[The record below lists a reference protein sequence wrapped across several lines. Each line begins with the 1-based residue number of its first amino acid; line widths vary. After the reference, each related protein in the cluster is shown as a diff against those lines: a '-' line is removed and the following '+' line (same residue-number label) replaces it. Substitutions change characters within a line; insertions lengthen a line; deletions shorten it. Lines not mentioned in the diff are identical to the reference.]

1 MLYFNNLNSFNHWVD
16 MLDETKEAN
25 QNEQNIET
33 GNKTQEKTSTT
44 RYALHTTMHKHTK
57 TQYDMCCTPLCT
69 NTHKNTMRH
78 DPSYKQ
84 LVVKTNRTSFTC
96 ENRN

>member
-1 MLYFNNLNSFNHWVD
+1 

-25 QNEQNIET
+25 QNEQYIET
-33 GNKTQEKTSTT
+33 GNKTQAKTN
-44 RYALHTTMHKHTK
+44 KTK
-57 TQYDMCCTPLCT
+57 TQHDMCCTPLCT